1 MKKKVAIEYKGE
13 LYDSWWSLFYDLEQ
27 AGETP
32 KEIDASD
39 EHPLEKYII
48 QEIMKLDAK
57 ERPVK

>member
-1 MKKKVAIEYKGE
+1 MKKKIAIEYKGE

-27 AGETP
+27 AGEIP
-32 KEIDASD
+32 KEIDTSD
-39 EHPLEKYII
+39 DYPLEKYIL

>member
-1 MKKKVAIEYKGE
+1 MKKKIAIEYKGE

-32 KEIDASD
+32 KEIDTAD

-48 QEIMKLDAK
+48 QEIVKREAK
-57 ERPVK
+57 E

>member
-1 MKKKVAIEYKGE
+1 MKKKIAIEYKGE

-27 AGETP
+27 AGQLP
-32 KEIDASD
+32 KEIDTAD
-39 EHPLEKYII
+39 EYPLEKYIL